1 MHAPQRCPALA
12 PTLDR
17 TLSDAVRRACA
28 HWPSAQTDDITQI
41 TRIRLF
47 RRAQQRPDMTF
58 TPSYVRRAARYAV
71 IDAARRHR
79 RHHELRSRYEVTA
92 ATTAAAATVTDDPET
107 RLLADEVAQ
116 AVAEQLDHLPPARRE
131 VVMMYLDGYG
141 VSEIARRL
149 GCPRKR
155 VDNLLYRGLTKL
167 RRALAQRG
175 MSPRGRA

>member
-1 MHAPQRCPALA
+1 MHAPQRCLTLQ

-28 HWPSAQTDDITQI
+28 RWPGAQAEDITQT

-47 RRAQQRPDMTF
+47 RRAQQRPAMTF

-71 IDAARRHR
+71 IDAARRQNR
-79 RHHELRSRYEVTA
+79 NHELRSRYE
-92 ATTAAAATVTDDPET
+92 ATVAVGAVAVTDDPET
-107 RLLADEVAQ
+107 RLLADEMAQ
-116 AVAEQLDHLPPARRE
+116 AVAEQVDHLPPARRE
-131 VVMMYLDGYG
+131 VVMMYLDGDG

-155 VDNLLYRGLTKL
+155 VDNLLYRGLATL
-167 RRALAQRG
+167 RHALAQQG
-175 MSPRGRA
+175 MSPQA